1 VGVSRDVMEHQLQV
15 NPSAKPKKQKLQKM
29 SNEKAEASR
38 AEVQRL
44 LDVGFIREVTYSQWL
59 ANVVMV
65 RKRNGKWQMCTD
77 FTNLNKCFPKDN
89 FPLTRINKMVNFIAG
104 CDMMVL
110 LDYFSRYHQIW
121 IRREDKEKT
130 TFITPFD
137 T

>member
-15 NPSAKPKKQKLQKM
+15 NPSAKPKKQKLRKM

-65 RKRNGKWQMCTD
+65 RKRNGKWRMCKD
-77 FTNLNKCFPKDN
+77 FTNLNKCFPKDD